1 MALPPHLPAQ
11 ADKCHCAWLS
21 LLHVKAAQYQGGHSP
36 FQSDINQQLV
46 QQQRGGLER
55 PRELQA
61 AGPYGGGK
69 GAAPGRPTRGG
80 LRLRP
85 ARRAEAGGEQSRRPR
100 PHGRSSCP
108 RLAVRGA
115 LVAGRPRRGPPAR
128 VGPWGGG
135 RCSPT
140 LGLPPSLPLRATRPS
155 SRWRRRGLGVGA
167 SARPPGAGSSRD
179 PVTRAPRPCGAAS
192 DEEADGAGA
201 GGRPRAWAENGRRGP
216 APGGCGW
223 RPRPLPAGTER
234 HEGDRHGQSAALG
247 DRGPPGVSAAAP
259 PRVDPAPQ
267 GRFSGFSSAWK
278 RVSRGRVTRRK
289 RRKRRK
295 RRPRVLTPT
304 SVKTQARPGRG
315 LRGPP
320 CQEGNVASQGLGSS
334 FH

>member
-1 MALPPHLPAQ
+1 MA
-11 ADKCHCAWLS
+11 
-21 LLHVKAAQYQGGHSP
+21 AA
-36 FQSDINQQLV
+36 
-46 QQQRGGLER
+46 
-55 PRELQA
+55 
-61 AGPYGGGK
+61 K
-69 GAAPGRPTRGG
+69 G
-80 LRLRP
+80 
-85 ARRAEAGGEQSRRPR
+85 PR
-100 PHGRSSCP
+100 PGRSSCP

-247 DRGPPGVSAAAP
+247 DRGPPGVSTAAP
-259 PRVDPAPQ
+259 PRVDPHPRPLLGFLLSVETRFAGESDAAEAAEAAEAAAARAHTYFSENP
-267 GRFSGFSSAWK
+267 GPAREGPSRTTVPGRKCRFSGPRIIFSLK
-278 RVSRGRVTRRK
+278 K
-289 RRKRRK
+289 KK
-295 RRPRVLTPT
+295 
-304 SVKTQARPGRG
+304 
-315 LRGPP
+315 
-320 CQEGNVASQGLGSS
+320 S
-334 FH
+334 FL